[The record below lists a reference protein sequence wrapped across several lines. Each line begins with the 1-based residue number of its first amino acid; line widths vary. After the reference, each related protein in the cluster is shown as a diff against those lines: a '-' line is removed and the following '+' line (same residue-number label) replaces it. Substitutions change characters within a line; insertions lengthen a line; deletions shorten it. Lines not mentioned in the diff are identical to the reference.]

1 MKKVVI
7 FFLVFAMV
15 VIGFGR
21 LYAQSPEDAKFQ
33 KMIDSYLDGM
43 WRFYPTA
50 ATLAGFTKYN
60 DKLEDLGSGA
70 IEKRH
75 DALDAFNQELVAK
88 VDRSK
93 LSPENQALHAM
104 MVDALD
110 LEFVKFENLLPWEYN
125 PLFYNDIFLN
135 SVRGLLMKDS
145 APLDARVKSAT
156 ERAKLLPALIKK
168 AKENLKTPA
177 QIYTET
183 AIKQLPAII
192 DFYKAEVPNLIAAA
206 ATKNGFQTEIGKV
219 ITALE
224 DYQNFLKNEL
234 LAKSTGNFRLGA
246 DTHLRVLRML
256 SQGNIPMEELV
267 ARTNADVKNIR
278 REMFLVCIPFYRV
291 MYPNINLEQMTTQ
304 RGEEEVRNIVIK
316 GVLDKIKGEHAGRE
330 DYVNMIAASAANVK
344 AFLVQNTLFDVPAV
358 DLKVEPMPPASA
370 GVIWMRLVA
379 PGAYESD
386 GPYTLQV
393 MSVPADWTN
402 EQASTFM
409 AEHNNFYLDFLTVQK
424 VYPGSF
430 VPSFFTRKDPSIVK
444 RLFANQALLRGWPV
458 YTEDMFIN
466 AGFGDYDL
474 RLRLNQLK
482 LMLKTVIDF
491 QLELNIHQ
499 GGMTKEQA
507 INYMVRS
514 GFQSEIEAERKWNQI
529 LLSPTDSALPY
540 IGYQEILDLEKDYK
554 KLRGDA
560 FSQKEFL
567 QKLLGF
573 GALPL
578 RELKVR
584 LAH

>member
-1 MKKVVI
+1 MKKVALSL
-7 FFLVFAMV
+7 LVFALV
-15 VIGFGR
+15 LIGLGQ

-33 KMIDSYLDGM
+33 KMIDTYLDGM
-43 WRFYPTA
+43 WKFYPTA
-50 ATLAGFTKYN
+50 STMAGLAKYN
-60 DKLEDLGSGA
+60 DKLEDLSTGA
-70 IEKRH
+70 VDTRH
-75 DALDAFNQELVAK
+75 DALDALNKDMVTK
-88 VDRSK
+88 IDRSK
-93 LSPENQALHAM
+93 LSPENQSVHAM
-104 MVDALD
+104 IVDALD
-110 LEFVKFENLLPWEYN
+110 LEFVKFENILPWEYN

-135 SVRGLLMKDS
+135 SVRGLLVKDS

-192 DFYKAEVPNLIAAA
+192 EFYKTEVPGLIAAA
-206 ATKNGFQTEIGKV
+206 AAKNGFQAEIGKI

-316 GVLDKIKGEHAGRE
+316 GVLDKIKGEHAGKE
-330 DYVNMIAASAANVK
+330 DYVNRIAASAANVK
-344 AFLVQNTLFDVPAV
+344 TFLVQSNIFDIPAV
-358 DLKVEPMPPASA
+358 DLKVEAMPPASA

-393 MSVPADWTN
+393 MPVPADWTN
-402 EQASTFM
+402 EQASAFM
-409 AEHNNFYLDFLTVQK
+409 TEHNNFYLDFLTVQK

-458 YTEDMFIN
+458 YTEDMFIS

-514 GFQSEIEAERKWNQI
+514 GFQSEVEAERKWNQI

-554 KLRGDA
+554 KLKGDA
-560 FSQKEFL
+560 FNQKEFL
-567 QKLLGF
+567 QKLVGF

-578 RELKVR
+578 RELKAR
-584 LAH
+584 LAQ